1 MLKATDIANFFI
13 DVSNSMDEE
22 IITNMK
28 VNELVYFAQAWS
40 LVKFNTKLFNENIEA
55 WEHGPVIPSVYQA
68 FRPCGSKNIEMTIGE
83 YDESIF
89 TSEQLNFLADIALT
103 YGKYTAAALRNIS
116 HKPGSPWAQVYEK
129 KKNNII
135 TPESMK
141 KYFSALSELPD
152 YKAATQ
158 KIIGYRDAE
167 GYLVL
172 PKDWNDENVIS

>member
-1 MLKATDIANFFI
+1 
-13 DVSNSMDEE
+13 MDKE

-28 VNELVYFAQAWS
+28 VNKLVYFAQAWS
-40 LVKFNTKLFNENIEA
+40 LAKFNTKLFDEDIEA
-55 WEHGPVIPSVYQA
+55 WEQGPIIPSVYKA

-103 YGKYTAAALRNIS
+103 YGKYTTSALRNIS
-116 HKPGSPWAQVYEK
+116 HQPGSPWAQVYEK

-135 TPESMK
+135 TLESMK
-141 KYFSALSELPD
+141 KYFFALPKLPD
-152 YKAATQ
+152 YKADTQ
-158 KIIGYRDAE
+158 QTVGYRDAE

-172 PKDWNDENVIS
+172 PKDWNDENVKSLEW

>member
-1 MLKATDIANFFI
+1 MLKAIDIANFFV
-13 DVSNSMDEE
+13 DVYNAMGEE
-22 IITNMK
+22 IITNLK

-40 LVKFNTKLFNENIEA
+40 LAKFNTKLFDEDIEA
-55 WEHGPVIPSVYQA
+55 WEQGPIIPSVYQA

-103 YGKYTAAALRNIS
+103 YGKYTV
-116 HKPGSPWAQVYEK
+116 SPWAQVYEK

-141 KYFSALSELPD
+141 KYFSALPKLPD
-152 YKAATQ
+152 YKADTQ
-158 KIIGYRDAE
+158 QTVGYRDAE

-172 PKDWNDENVIS
+172 PKDWNDENE